1 MIKNGILHVHSMYSL
16 HDSTQ
21 SPEDIV
27 RWASEH
33 GCKNITLLLYER
45 PYSVTGTIKLTGLK
59 EAPKD
64 ICKAKI
70 IGTWK
75 AVNAAYSQ
83 LGVNYVW
90 GGTTPNVGLDCSGLT
105 QYCYSQAG
113 ISIPRTSQEQSEKGK
128 VVTNPEPGDICV
140 SNNAGHVAIYIGNGQ
155 MIEAPDVGQQVK
167 VSAVRAEKFVRF
179 Y

>member
-1 MIKNGILHVHSMYSL
+1 MYKNM
-16 HDSTQ
+16 T
-21 SPEDIV
+21 P
-27 RWASEH
+27 
-33 GCKNITLLLYER
+33 
-45 PYSVTGTIKLTGLK
+45 GT
-59 EAPKD
+59 D
-64 ICKAKI
+64 VQQKI
-70 IGTWK
+70 
-75 AVNAAYSQ
+75 VNAAYSQ

-105 QYCYSQAG
+105 QYCYAQAG
-113 ISIPRTSQEQSEKGK
+113 ISIPRTSQEQSAKGK

-140 SNNAGHVAIYIGNGQ
+140 SNNEGHVAIYIGNGQ